1 MAGIISYGGYIPLW
15 RLPRDAI
22 AEAWGSG
29 SIRGERSV
37 ANNDEDTLT
46 WGILQTFGGG
56 FPSGS
61 CSSTPGQRVR
71 LSLTQFLNG
80 GKIYG

>member
-15 RLPRDAI
+15 RLASDAI
-22 AEAWGSG
+22 AEAWGSS

-37 ANNDEDTLT
+37 ANNDEDTIT
-46 WGILQTFGGG
+46 WYITDFRW

-61 CSSTPGQRVR
+61 CSSGPGQRVR
-71 LSLTQFLNG
+71 LSLTESLSG